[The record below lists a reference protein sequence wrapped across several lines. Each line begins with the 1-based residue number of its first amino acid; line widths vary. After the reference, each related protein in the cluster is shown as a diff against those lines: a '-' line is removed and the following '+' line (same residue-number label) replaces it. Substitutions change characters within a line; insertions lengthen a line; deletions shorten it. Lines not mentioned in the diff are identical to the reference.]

1 MAELARLHGSFLAG
15 EVGELAGVSGNTI
28 GQWARRG
35 LIRSSQSDAEP
46 RRYSVEDIAE
56 ATVVAELLKRGVRH
70 LDVHRASERLARRY
84 GRWPLSDA
92 SLGTIIEDGGRPRI
106 VLLEREGVYELV
118 LTRLAAD
125 GRAAAGRRRARA
137 AAPRPLSQRSTAR
150 RVRRVSRPPR
160 RGW

>member
-1 MAELARLHGSFLAG
+1 MAEPSRPHGSFLAG

-35 LIRSSQSDAEP
+35 IIRSSQSDSEP

-56 ATVVAELLKRGVRH
+56 ATVVAELLNRGVRH
-70 LDVHRASERLARRY
+70 LDVHRASERLAHRY

-92 SLGTIIEDGGRPRI
+92 SLGTIVEDGGRPRI

-118 LTRLAAD
+118 
-125 GRAAAGRRRARA
+125 ARGWQLM
-137 AAPRPLSQRSTAR
+137 AAPPPVEDV
-150 RVRRVSRPPR
+150 RVRLRHTP
-160 RGW
+160 